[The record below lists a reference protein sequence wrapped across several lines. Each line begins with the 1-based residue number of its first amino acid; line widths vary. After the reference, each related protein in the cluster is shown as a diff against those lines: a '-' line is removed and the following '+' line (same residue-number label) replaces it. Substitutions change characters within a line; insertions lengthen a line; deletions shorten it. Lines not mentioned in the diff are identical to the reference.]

1 MFASI
6 TSIEERSAG
15 NIVSFEIDES
25 NYFPEANRVISKNA
39 TLSGIVLVTD
49 WGYPEGNRNIFMR
62 DIILTRA
69 VYDILI
75 GMKEDNSYNFLFN
88 YKTKTYKVVV
98 RSIQGLQAPGKKMRV
113 TMTLAVI
120 EDYTD
125 META

>member
-6 TSIEERSAG
+6 TSLQERSAG

-25 NYFPEANRVISKNA
+25 NYFPEANRIISKSN
-39 TLSGIVLVTD
+39 TLAGITLVTD

-75 GMKEDNSYNFLFN
+75 GMKEDNSYDFLFN
-88 YKTKTYKVVV
+88 YKTETYRIVIRTV
-98 RSIQGLQAPGKKMRV
+98 QGTQVAGRKLR
-113 TMTLAVI
+113 TIMTLVVI
-120 EDYTD
+120 ENYPD